1 MGSKDSS
8 TVYPTVQRLYE
19 NSISAIAWQSF
30 VAETMSKFPTS
41 PASERQHALVT
52 ALQPGTPVPK
62 ADVAGLTPQL
72 AQMYARTGPR
82 TLARDLNRLQG
93 AGLIEVDRSGVR
105 PRIDLMSA
113 FLLPTSH

>member
-1 MGSKDSS
+1 
-8 TVYPTVQRLYE
+8 
-19 NSISAIAWQSF
+19 
-30 VAETMSKFPTS
+30 MSKFPTS
-41 PASERQHALVT
+41 PRFGAPARTRHGVAAGYARFQRQT
-52 ALQPGTPVPK
+52 C
-62 ADVAGLTPQL
+62 AGLTPQL